1 MAASQPLWLVFSMDA
16 SPITNRLVTEDHT
29 ASHEQPKQEFIEDF
43 VSISSGEASH
53 LSKNKKF

>member
-1 MAASQPLWLVFSMDA
+1 MDA
-16 SPITNRLVTEDHT
+16 SPITNQLVTEDHT